1 MAISTIKRHNFGEQS
16 RTVMNRQLISKFT
29 GAVVSIAL
37 GAGAVIAPLST
48 GFAFAQT
55 PSPQP
60 HHQSRQLSGL
70 NLTQQQ
76 QDQIDQ
82 IRNQTRSQV
91 ESILSET
98 QRTQIRTAMQQ
109 GQDFRAAAAAANVS
123 ADQQAQIRQIFQA
136 SRQQMASVLTPD
148 QQQQLQQHMREHHQN
163 RQNSPAQSQP

>member
-1 MAISTIKRHNFGEQS
+1 
-16 RTVMNRQLISKFT
+16 MNRQLISKFT

-37 GAGAVIAPLST
+37 GAST
-48 GFAFAQT
+48 LLALTTGLASAQTPSTQT
-55 PSPQP
+55 PSPQT
-60 HHQSRQLSGL
+60 HHESRELSGL

-76 QDQIDQ
+76 RDQIDQ
-82 IRNQTRSQV
+82 IRSQTRSQI

-109 GQDFRAAAAAANVS
+109 GQDDRAAAAANVS

-148 QQQQLQQHMREHHQN
+148 QQQLQQHRRERHTQN